1 MKFHRIIENMIKDIF
16 KDDIKY
22 SEEILFDDSEGTL
35 NSFELN
41 KSIEEFEYIEVF
53 SNIGYSKIHVS
64 TNKRCFISNSIRG
77 DDKIIY
83 NHCIQIDFNKNK
95 AIISSNYNYY
105 NSTILS
111 DYNKVYRV
119 VGYKKL

>member
-53 SNIGYSKIHVS
+53 SNIG
-64 TNKRCFISNSIRG
+64 
-77 DDKIIY
+77 
-83 NHCIQIDFNKNK
+83 
-95 AIISSNYNYY
+95 
-105 NSTILS
+105 
-111 DYNKVYRV
+111 
-119 VGYKKL
+119 